1 MGLRR
6 EARERA
12 VQFLFQH
19 DMNPIVTEELP
30 HHLNHFWETHQL
42 SESGYEK
49 GKATWG
55 RQIELPPPTT
65 RDLSLRV
72 FAESLIQG
80 VLDNKEE
87 LDQRL
92 QKYVQN
98 WDLSRMAVV
107 DRNVLRLAIYEWFHR
122 EDIPP
127 VVSLNEAIEIAKRF
141 STKESGKFVNGI
153 LDRIRQDVLRPARK
167 AIERSNGRHDR

>member
-6 EARERA
+6 REKSHP
-12 VQFLFQH
+12 VLFPRH
-19 DMNPIVTEELP
+19 ESVVTEDLP

-107 DRNVLRLAIYEWFHR
+107 DRNVLRWPFMNC
-122 EDIPP
+122 
-127 VVSLNEAIEIAKRF
+127 S
-141 STKESGKFVNGI
+141 S
-153 LDRIRQDVLRPARK
+153 
-167 AIERSNGRHDR
+167 

>member
-12 VQFLFQH
+12 LQFLFQH
-19 DMNPIVTEELP
+19 DMNPVEAEELP
-30 HHLNHFWETHQL
+30 GHLRHFWETHQL

-49 GKATWG
+49 GRATWG
-55 RQIELPPPTT
+55 KKIELPPPSK

-72 FAESLIQG
+72 FAESLILG
-80 VLDNKEE
+80 VLEKKDE
-87 LDQRL
+87 LDIRL

-98 WDLSRMAVV
+98 WDLGRMAVV
-107 DRNVLRLAIYEWFHR
+107 DRNVLRLAMYELFHR

-167 AIERSNGRHDR
+167 AIERSNRSHDR